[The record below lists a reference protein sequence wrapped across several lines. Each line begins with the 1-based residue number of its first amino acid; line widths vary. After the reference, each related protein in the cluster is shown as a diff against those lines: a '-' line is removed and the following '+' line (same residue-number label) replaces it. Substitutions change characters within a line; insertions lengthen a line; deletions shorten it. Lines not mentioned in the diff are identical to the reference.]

1 MMKKFFLIMACMA
14 FVTIVWGQTSK
25 KDKNNPNMTSL
36 IETYWILQSVD
47 GKPISGTFDIT
58 PYILFDKG
66 NLYYGNTGCNS
77 FFGKFTSKKN
87 KLKMKYTGATKKICA
102 NMTTET
108 ILLKA
113 LKQEISNY
121 RIEGDV
127 LILLSKDREIMRC
140 KAGENPNKGGKSD
153 LENIEVATPTQ
164 NQDRSEKEE
173 EKEVEDFRD

>member
-1 MMKKFFLIMACMA
+1 MA
-14 FVTIVWGQTSK
+14 FVTIVLGQTSK
-25 KDKNNPNMTSL
+25 KDKNNSDMTSL
-36 IETYWILQSVD
+36 IETYWILQSID

-87 KLKMKYTGATKKICA
+87 KLKMKYNGATKKICA

-108 ILLKA
+108 MFLKA

-121 RIEGDV
+121 KIEGDI

-140 KAGENPNKGGKSD
+140 KVGENPNKGGKSD
-153 LENIEVATPTQ
+153 LENIEVATPNQ
-164 NQDRSEKEE
+164 NQDKSEKEE